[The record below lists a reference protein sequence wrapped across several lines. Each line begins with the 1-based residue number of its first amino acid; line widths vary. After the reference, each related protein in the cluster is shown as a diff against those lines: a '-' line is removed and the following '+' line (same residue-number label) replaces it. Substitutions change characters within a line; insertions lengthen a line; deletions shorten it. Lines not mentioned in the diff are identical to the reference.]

1 MLMPGAPLNLIE
13 TGEGWAVE
21 TPDGI
26 RVWHGADLC
35 RARFVRDVLR
45 VACPRGRSMADLA
58 AAVTALAASGQE
70 GALRTHRD
78 AIAAARDR
86 VAGMLSGMGVTLDP
100 MAIDVL
106 TGAVASEYLD
116 AVSGR
121 IPTLAELTPEEMTA

>member
-1 MLMPGAPLNLIE
+1 MPGTPLSLIE
-13 TGEGWAVE
+13 TADGWAVE
-21 TPDGI
+21 TPDGV
-26 RVWHGADLC
+26 RVWHGAPLC
-35 RARFVRDVLR
+35 RARFVRDVLLA
-45 VACPRGRSMADLA
+45 ACPRGRSMADLA
-58 AAVTALAASGQE
+58 AALTALAVIGQE